1 MNIDIA
7 DNLSSL
13 TNVPKATLSSI
24 LEKESLCIAHGISE
38 LDAEDILIA
47 DIGIGSLSIGKT
59 EDGIKYRF
67 IPSKTLEENVNLSFN
82 GIDPLSKK
90 LEESL
95 SSRIVSTYKN
105 LF

>member
-1 MNIDIA
+1 MNIDIS

-13 TNVPKATLSSI
+13 TNVPRIVLYS
-24 LEKESLCIAHGISE
+24 LFEKESLCIAHGVSE
-38 LDAEDILIA
+38 MEDGDVLTA
-47 DIGIGSLSIGKT
+47 NIGIGTLCIGKT
-59 EDGIKYRF
+59 DEGIRYRFMPNKFLEDGVK
-67 IPSKTLEENVNLSFN
+67 KSFD

-95 SSRIVSTYKN
+95 SSRIISTYKN